1 MENTMKWRKRK
12 IEIDGLRA
20 KHGRDRSLARS
31 FPNLKVEQ
39 NTAPTSDRFGPPPLL
54 PQETLEAI
62 LGPNFVVSHL
72 HKSGYQVLLKSEA
85 PYFGKKP

>member
-1 MENTMKWRKRK
+1 MMKWKKRAK
-12 IEIDGLRA
+12 QIAELQA

-31 FPNLKVEQ
+31 FPDLTVEHHVAPLSNRLSTPPVLKKDMLV
-39 NTAPTSDRFGPPPLL
+39 
-54 PQETLEAI
+54 AI
-62 LGPNFVVSHL
+62 LGPQFTVSHL